1 MFAVNAAGE
10 PLPSEHFHAALSE
23 FTPDP
28 GTEAQSKVIAL
39 QRSREGKDD
48 LCINICSG

>member
-10 PLPSEHFHAALSE
+10 SLLSEHFHAALSE

-28 GTEAQSKVIAL
+28 GTEAQSKIIAL
-39 QRSREGKDD
+39 QRSLRARMT
-48 LCINICSG
+48 SA